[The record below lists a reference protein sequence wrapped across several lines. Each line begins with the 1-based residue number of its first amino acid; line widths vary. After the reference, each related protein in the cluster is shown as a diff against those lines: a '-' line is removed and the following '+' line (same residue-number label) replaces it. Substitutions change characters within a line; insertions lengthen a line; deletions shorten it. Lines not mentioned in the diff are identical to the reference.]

1 MRSLIKCYL
10 VLNVIGAG
18 LSLQR
23 SRSPRLFGVQ
33 LPGTPLVHA
42 LTIGSPLS
50 APPLMLM
57 VLIVADR
64 RRRLDVVAAL
74 GAMFVCGIAC
84 EADTVS
90 ALRRPRA
97 DPLVTALVALE
108 LAVPA
113 ALFIRARSAM
123 PPA

>member
-33 LPGTPLVHA
+33 LPGTPMAHA

-50 APPLMLM
+50 APPLM
-57 VLIVADR
+57 VIALIIAER
-64 RRRLDVVAAL
+64 RRRFDLVAAL
-74 GAMFVCGIAC
+74 G
-84 EADTVS
+84 S
-90 ALRRPRA
+90 A
-97 DPLVTALVALE
+97 E
-108 LAVPA
+108 NPA
-113 ALFIRARSAM
+113 K
-123 PPA
+123 